1 MFVVHVPKATP
12 KAETVYPRLL
22 RIAPLGCT
30 AAPIHPEASMIIDYR
45 AYTFRP
51 GGVPTFLTMFEAEGM
66 EVQKRILGNFIGM
79 YRHETGPVN
88 QVIHM
93 WGYDNVAERERRRA
107 ELAADRGFQAYVKKA
122 RELIVEQD
130 VRILVPAPFSPDAQ

>member
-1 MFVVHVPKATP
+1 
-12 KAETVYPRLL
+12 
-22 RIAPLGCT
+22 
-30 AAPIHPEASMIIDYR
+30 MIIDYR

-51 GGVPTFLTMFEAEGM
+51 GSIPTFYEMFEKEGL
-66 EVQKRILGNFIGM
+66 EPQQRILGNFIGM

>member
-1 MFVVHVPKATP
+1 
-12 KAETVYPRLL
+12 
-22 RIAPLGCT
+22 
-30 AAPIHPEASMIIDYR
+30 MIIDYR

-51 GGVPTFLTMFEAEGM
+51 GGVPAFLAMFEAEGM

-93 WGYDNVAERERRRA
+93 WGYDNVAERERRRS
-107 ELAADRGFQAYVKKA
+107 ELAADPGFQAYVKKA